1 MQHRMQEH
9 LASPADMSQV
19 DDGYPSDRVMLTSTI
34 KIITYLSD
42 TLMVKNQPCPDLQ
55 TPPGVVNR
63 RKLDDKTYQFPV
75 PEGLRWHC
83 WGSVCG
89 MPACSAC
96 LRACC

>member
-1 MQHRMQEH
+1 MQYRVQDS

-63 RKLDDKTYQFPV
+63 RKLGDKTYQFQYLKGCAGAAGDLFV
-75 PEGLRWHC
+75 
-83 WGSVCG
+83 VCP
-89 MPACSAC
+89 PAQPA
-96 LRACC
+96 